1 MSSNRIPKPENSLQA
16 YENVEFQMKYLK
28 RYMELDE
35 LHYALAK
42 AETLSTEVTVLIQ
55 YLTQE
60 IKNQES

>member
-16 YENVEFQMKYLK
+16 YENVEFQMRWMWMHL
-28 RYMELDE
+28 ELDE

-42 AETLSTEVTVLIQ
+42 AETLSSDVTVLIQ
-55 YLTQE
+55 YLRQE